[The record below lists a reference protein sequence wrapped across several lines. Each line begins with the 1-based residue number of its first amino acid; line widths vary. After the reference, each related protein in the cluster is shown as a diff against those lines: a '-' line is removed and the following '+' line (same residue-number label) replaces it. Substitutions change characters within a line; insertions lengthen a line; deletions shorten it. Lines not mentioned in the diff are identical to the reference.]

1 MGSEF
6 GALLQ
11 HFSECSAQFDALLG
25 EQDGVP
31 APTPT
36 ATERTAQCHQ
46 DFVREAAG
54 DMPVNARAR

>member
-1 MGSEF
+1 MGGEF

-36 ATERTAQCHQ
+36 ATGRIA
-46 DFVREAAG
+46 
-54 DMPVNARAR
+54 